1 MLAGSV
7 TSSTSMPASPI
18 FARVLASLCSYSSSG
33 NAATFP
39 LLQLLTAQGYPRAKM
54 GVGRD
59 HRGFCG
65 PKCDVSRDYL
75 GSCEPKC
82 DVSRDYRGFSGR
94 KSEARRHYRGS
105 QLSMVRRTAASTR
118 ST

>member
-1 MLAGSV
+1 MFAGSV

-18 FARVLASLCSYSSSG
+18 FARVLASLCSYSSSE
-33 NAATFP
+33 NAATFH

-65 PKCDVSRDYL
+65 SKCDVRRDYREVS
-75 GSCEPKC
+75 GRKCE
-82 DVSRDYRGFSGR
+82 VRRDYRGGAGLSSPWCG
-94 KSEARRHYRGS
+94 ARPPARGPP
-105 QLSMVRRTAASTR
+105 TA
-118 ST
+118 